1 MPAQSHLRFQKA
13 SLREAVRVAHRA
25 TATVEPLQ
33 SAPSADLV
41 RDLKIMPA
49 DRKQNLILFLPDQQ
63 RADTLACYGG
73 VKVHAPNLN
82 KLASESVIF
91 ERAYVTHPVC
101 TPSRSSLM
109 TGTWPHIN
117 GCTRNSVPLDQRFLV
132 FPELMEDKDYR
143 NAYLGKWH
151 LGEDGPAERGFQQW
165 VSTDDHGDYTNFLL
179 SKNITPD
186 KSNERFSELA
196 ISNLPLELSRPRF
209 LEKHAC
215 EFIEKHQRDPFI
227 LVVGF
232 VEPHSPYHGP
242 LNDEHPL
249 NEVELDKTAILPESE
264 DIPLRYRLMREWQ
277 QAEAILDRERLPTQ
291 LFFGITPDEYR
302 SIKQRYLGLV
312 TLVDQ
317 SIGAILACLERFGLC
332 DDTIV
337 VHTSDHGDSLGAHH
351 LFGKETMF
359 EEAARVPFLI
369 RRPGETRSKTI
380 QQPVSHID
388 FVPTLLDL
396 LGQPN
401 HPQCAGKSL
410 LPVINEAAAPP
421 DNVFLEWAPN
431 RTKIKKGTRLARRRL
446 IKRAVEES
454 TRTVVSPDGWKL
466 CLRDKDS
473 NELFNLKD
481 DPFETRNLYSD
492 RQYASVISRLTGEIH
507 RWQESARDKLR
518 I

>member
-1 MPAQSHLRFQKA
+1 MA
-13 SLREAVRVAHRA
+13 AHRK
-25 TATVEPLQ
+25 PN
-33 SAPSADLV
+33 LV
-41 RDLKIMPA
+41 
-49 DRKQNLILFLPDQQ
+49 LFLPDQQ
-63 RADTLACYGG
+63 RADTIACYGG
-73 VKVHAPNLN
+73 VKVQAPNLN

-91 ERAYVTHPVC
+91 ERTYVTHPVC

-109 TGTWPHIN
+109 TGTWPHTN
-117 GCTRNSVPLDQRFLV
+117 GCTRNSVSLDRRFRV
-132 FPELMEDKDYR
+132 FPELMEDRNYR
-143 NAYLGKWH
+143 AAYIGKWH
-151 LGEDGPAERGFQQW
+151 LGEEGPIGRGFDEW
-165 VSTDDHGDYTNFLL
+165 ISTDDHGDYTSFLI
-179 SKNITPD
+179 SQSIIPD
-186 KSNERFSELA
+186 KQNGRFSELA
-196 ISNLPLELSRPRF
+196 ISNLPIELSRPKF
-209 LEKHAC
+209 LEKSAC
-215 EFIEKHQRDPFI
+215 EFIEKHQREPFI

-232 VEPHSPYHGP
+232 VEPHSPYNGP

-249 NEVELDKTAILPESE
+249 DQIELDATATLPLSE

-277 QAEAILDRERLPTQ
+277 QAEAVLDRERLPTQ
-291 LFFGITPDEYR
+291 LFFGVTPEEYR

-317 SIGAILACLERFGLC
+317 SIGAVLARIERCGLTNH
-332 DDTIV
+332 TIV

-359 EEAARVPFLI
+359 EEAARVPWLI
-369 RRPGETRSKTI
+369 RLAGQTRQKMISHS
-380 QQPVSHID
+380 VSHID

-396 LGQPN
+396 LGQSN
-401 HPQCAGKSL
+401 HPQCAGKTL
-410 LPVINEAAAPP
+410 LPLINDATASPN
-421 DNVFLEWAPN
+421 NVFLEWAPN
-431 RTKIKKGTRLARRRL
+431 RTKVKKGSRLARRRM

-454 TRTVVSPDGWKL
+454 TRTLVSPDAWKL

>member
-1 MPAQSHLRFQKA
+1 MAAQRK
-13 SLREAVRVAHRA
+13 
-25 TATVEPLQ
+25 PN
-33 SAPSADLV
+33 LV
-41 RDLKIMPA
+41 L
-49 DRKQNLILFLPDQQ
+49 LLPDQQ

-82 KLASESVIF
+82 KLASESVAF
-91 ERAYVTHPVC
+91 HQTYVTHPVC

-117 GCTRNSVPLDQRFLV
+117 GCTRNSVPLDRRFRV
-132 FPELMEDKDYR
+132 FPELMQDRDYR
-143 NAYLGKWH
+143 TAYVGKWH
-151 LGEDGPAERGFQQW
+151 LGEDGPAGRGFQQW

-196 ISNLPLELSRPRF
+196 ISNLPLELSRPKF
-209 LEKHAC
+209 LERHAC
-215 EFIEKHQRDPFI
+215 EFIEKHQRNPFI

-232 VEPHSPYHGP
+232 VEPHSPYNGP

-249 NEVELDKTAILPESE
+249 DQVGLDPTATLPESE

-277 QAEAILDRERLPTQ
+277 QAEAILDRQRLPTQ
-291 LFFGITPDEYR
+291 LFFGVTPEEYR

-317 SIGAILACLERFGLC
+317 SVGAVLGCLERLGLS
-332 DDTIV
+332 DHTIV

-359 EEAARVPFLI
+359 EEATRVPLLI
-369 RRPGETRSKTI
+369 RLPGQTRAKTI
-380 QQPVSHID
+380 SHRVSHID

-396 LGQPN
+396 LGQSN

-410 LPVINEAAAPP
+410 LSLVHEEAQPP
-421 DNVFLEWAPN
+421 ESVFIEWAPN
-431 RTKIKKGTRLARRRL
+431 RTKIKKGTSLAARRM
-446 IKRAVEES
+446 IKRAVDES

-466 CLRDKDS
+466 CLRDKDL
-473 NELFNLKD
+473 NELYNLKD
-481 DPFETRNLYSD
+481 DPFETRNLYRD
-492 RQYASVISRLTGEIH
+492 AQYASVVSCFSSEIY
-507 RWQESARDKLR
+507 RWQDATNDKLKL
-518 I
+518 